1 MSRFE
6 NCNISVNNGKY
17 RVRFQPC
24 DYKYLQKSAF
34 RYQLWPSF
42 SRLVLNENA
51 SLFGIWVQVKS
62 TFQISDFISMIIFWL
77 YSSSNSLM
85 SYSSGTVPHKLGR
98 LIYSLKVF
106 YFLLI
111 DVDTCYLFLNWFSTC
126 VSDNQKYLSGSR
138 LYACIN
144 TRKLEGLDSREITSL
159 PDIEKVIYTA
169 RHFNPRRK

>member
-6 NCNISVNNGKY
+6 NYNISVNNGKY

-62 TFQISDFISMIIFWL
+62 TFQISDFISMIIFDFIAVLIVLCLIAQVQCLTNWGDWFIRERFFT
-77 YSSSNSLM
+77 
-85 SYSSGTVPHKLGR
+85 SY
-98 LIYSLKVF
+98 F
-106 YFLLI
+106 I
-111 DVDTCYLFLNWFSTC
+111 DVDTCNLFLNWFSTR
-126 VSDNQKYLSGSR
+126 VSDDHKYLSGIR

-144 TRKLEGLDSREITSL
+144 TQEFKGLDSREITSL
-159 PDIEKVIYTA
+159 PVIEKVIYMA